1 MFILVRPMLEVSN
14 IHTFYGDSHILFG
27 VALEVKENEI
37 VALLGRNGV
46 GKTTTL
52 RSIMG
57 LTPPKQGKILLNGK
71 NITNEPIYK
80 RSKIGIG
87 YVPEDRGLFP
97 GLTVYENLALAAD
110 GANTAGDY
118 KNALRYFPELKKY
131 LKNKAGRLSGGE
143 QQMLAVGRA
152 LIGEKH
158 LLILDEPSQGLAPKI
173 VERFTR
179 TIRDIKKETAIL
191 MVEQNSNLAL
201 EIADRVYIMRDG
213 RIVFSGMPDEVL
225 KNKEVQDYLV
235 VS

>member
-1 MFILVRPMLEVSN
+1 MLEVN
-14 IHTFYGDSHILFG
+14 EIHTYYRDSHILFG
-27 VALEVKENEI
+27 VSLKVKENEI

-57 LTPPKQGKILLNGK
+57 LTQPKQGKISLNGK
-71 NITNEPIYK
+71 DITNEPIYK

-97 GLTVYENLALAAD
+97 GLTVHENLALAAD

-131 LKNKAGRLSGGE
+131 LKNRAGRLSGGE

-173 VERFTR
+173 VERFTT
-179 TIRDIKKETAIL
+179 TIREIKKETAIL

-213 RIVFSGMPDEVL
+213 HIVFSGIPDEVL